1 MRSRLPHRRDANQD
15 EIVRAFEQLGCS
27 VADTSALGDDFP
39 DIVVGTAGRNLLVE
53 IKTDAGKLSHGQ
65 DGFRE
70 RWRGRYDVVRN
81 CGDVVLL
88 VQAVRKEI
96 KR

>member
-1 MRSRLPHRRDANQD
+1 MRSHLPHKRDANHA
-15 EIVRAFEQLGCS
+15 EIASAFEQLGCT

-70 RWRGRYDVVRN
+70 RWRGQYDVVRN

-88 VQAVRKEI
+88 VQAVRREL
-96 KR
+96 RQ